1 MFSFL
6 HSFFFNFRKSS
17 NPNPDDVMK
26 ENPNYV
32 RKRKPINFTMDDLEA
47 DEMEDD
53 TFEINIDPGTTR
65 TLPRRN
71 CKPKNL
77 AI

>member
-1 MFSFL
+1 
-6 HSFFFNFRKSS
+6 
-17 NPNPDDVMK
+17 MK

-47 DEMEDD
+47 DEMKDD